1 MQEDRDDFHLFFFN
15 SGEEEQYPD
24 REIQDQINLEGNS
37 NTNRINQYQRE
48 LDYYSRRLSNENQEN
63 VTNQSNLIHFDF
75 NAEQN
80 QTNDSKPNYEKKKNK
95 TISYSD
101 NLSLIER
108 IKESNL
114 HYVGFEN
121 KNGENSCY
129 LNVILHFLYYFPC
142 INEFLIKF
150 YINSRSKFINI
161 TQSSSSENEDYFFF
175 LLGKTLFEYQSIL
188 SDYNN
193 KNIAILQ
200 TLELRKELELISK
213 HEFPLNKIGDTV
225 ELLIFILNKINERNN
240 LEVHKYFF
248 INLREEIKCNDF
260 CKKKEI
266 NLFDKDNFIHHIYV
280 EDVFKYINRKY
291 LTFNEYYTKLFYI
304 SKCNTENH
312 IKKCKNCNTNGNTI
326 LKLVSP
332 NYPTFFLL
340 NCVWNNPKP
349 KLNDVLRFFYLLS
362 LEDTLQNLFH
372 CGNNKINLIY
382 NLLGMILYSGV
393 STHYISVMFNIEKN
407 LFVLYNDD
415 KIKEFSSIHEVYK
428 EITAEQMKNNPDVF
442 YYPVLLIYYKEIIY
456 NDKKTTQLNEYSF
469 SKYNNLVEYCDKIKK
484 NYVHLTK
491 EQKEKNHLELIKAQI
506 KFDRKMSV
514 EQRNNV
520 FEMII
525 EEESDRKSVNNIN
538 KNINNNINNI
548 NHINVENSDNMIL
561 EERQGKIFE
570 FENDEEEKENNN
582 FIRFNKK
589 YGTEYKKRKIFPPK
603 NYDFFQDI
611 M

>member
-225 ELLIFILNKINERNN
+225 ELLINI
-240 LEVHKYFF
+240 
-248 INLREEIKCNDF
+248 
-260 CKKKEI
+260 
-266 NLFDKDNFIHHIYV
+266 
-280 EDVFKYINRKY
+280 
-291 LTFNEYYTKLFYI
+291 
-304 SKCNTENH
+304 
-312 IKKCKNCNTNGNTI
+312 
-326 LKLVSP
+326 
-332 NYPTFFLL
+332 FLL
-340 NCVWNNPKP
+340 
-349 KLNDVLRFFYLLS
+349 
-362 LEDTLQNLFH
+362 
-372 CGNNKINLIY
+372 I
-382 NLLGMILYSGV
+382 
-393 STHYISVMFNIEKN
+393 
-407 LFVLYNDD
+407 
-415 KIKEFSSIHEVYK
+415 
-428 EITAEQMKNNPDVF
+428 
-442 YYPVLLIYYKEIIY
+442 
-456 NDKKTTQLNEYSF
+456 
-469 SKYNNLVEYCDKIKK
+469 
-484 NYVHLTK
+484 
-491 EQKEKNHLELIKAQI
+491 
-506 KFDRKMSV
+506 
-514 EQRNNV
+514 
-520 FEMII
+520 
-525 EEESDRKSVNNIN
+525 
-538 KNINNNINNI
+538 
-548 NHINVENSDNMIL
+548 
-561 EERQGKIFE
+561 
-570 FENDEEEKENNN
+570 
-582 FIRFNKK
+582 
-589 YGTEYKKRKIFPPK
+589 
-603 NYDFFQDI
+603 
-611 M
+611 